1 MSFWRKHPGVLK
13 FLLICILVVIGLF
26 VIFNHTLYP
35 VFFSLARAEAVR
47 IANKAVNEAVDTEI
61 ETIKYEELITYESDN
76 NGNIVLMKP
85 NTKAINKFTSRVS
98 LNIQENFVAITQRGV
113 AIPLGRM
120 LGLDILAGM
129 GPFMDVKIVP
139 VGFVDPPAIVD
150 SFESAGINQTR
161 HKIYLN
167 VDMKIR
173 LIIPFSHELVT
184 VSSDVPVIEVTIL
197 GRVPEIYV
205 NLDNEGISGLING
218 SK

>member
-1 MSFWRKHPGVLK
+1 M
-13 FLLICILVVIGLF
+13 VVIGLF

-47 IANKAVNEAVDTEI
+47 IANKAVNQAVDTEI
-61 ETIKYEELITYESDN
+61 ETIKYEELITYVSDD

-98 LNIQENFVAITQRGV
+98 LNIQENFEAVTQRGV
-113 AIPLGRM
+113 AVPLGKL

-139 VGFVDPPAIVD
+139 VGFVDPPAIID

-161 HKIYLN
+161 HKIYLK
-167 VDMKIR
+167 VDMRIR
-173 LIIPFSHELVT
+173 LIIPFSREVVT
-184 VSSDVPVIEVTIL
+184 VSSDVPVTEVTIL

-205 NLDNEGISGLING
+205 NFNEQGVSGLIEGN
-218 SK
+218 K